1 MQKLIKSLENIQQ
14 VETILK
20 QERNFEINK
29 QDDHG
34 DSLIH
39 FASRTH
45 NLAAMKLLIEYG
57 ADPEAVNEHG
67 RRPIHEAIDSIECVN
82 YLVNTCKVDVNAM
95 KRGDWTPLMIAA
107 MKGYLDIVMILV
119 NAGAL
124 LNRTTKDGRSAL
136 YLAIQEGHVELAKYL
151 TNQYPQAIT
160 QPTKSG
166 RLPIQAAAALLDNTT
181 AYEITTYLLC
191 HASVPISRLLSHRDN
206 SGRDLLLDAAVSQNL
221 ELLKYLLDH
230 GADPNDKDSLGR
242 TMIHH
247 AAMMD
252 HLKVLRLLESTD
264 GIQWDAPDAWDS
276 WTALMHCSRQGHI
289 NTVKYLIEEI
299 KVNVNHK
306 DKQGRTAKDIALLW
320 HHEDIVE
327 YMCNREM

>member
-1 MQKLIKSLENIQQ
+1 
-14 VETILK
+14 
-20 QERNFEINK
+20 
-29 QDDHG
+29 
-34 DSLIH
+34 
-39 FASRTH
+39 
-45 NLAAMKLLIEYG
+45 MKLLIEYG

-151 TNQYPQAIT
+151 TNQHPQAIT

-289 NTVKYLIEEI
+289 NTVKQARKNSKRY
-299 KVNVNHK
+299 
-306 DKQGRTAKDIALLW
+306 W
-320 HHEDIVE
+320 
-327 YMCNREM
+327 

>member
-1 MQKLIKSLENIQQ
+1 MQKLIKSLENVQQ

-20 QERNFEINK
+20 QEKNFEINK

-45 NLAAMKLLIEYG
+45 SLATMKLLIEYG

-67 RRPIHEAIDSIECVN
+67 RRAIHEAIDSIECVD

-151 TNQYPQAIT
+151 TNQHPQAIT

-191 HASVPISRLLSHRDN
+191 HASVPISSLLSHRDN

-299 KVNVNHK
+299 KVNVHHK
-306 DKQGRTAKDIALLW
+306 DKQGRTAKDIDNDVLHL
-320 HHEDIVE
+320 
-327 YMCNREM
+327 

>member
-1 MQKLIKSLENIQQ
+1 MIENIQQ
-14 VETILK
+14 I
-20 QERNFEINK
+20 
-29 QDDHG
+29 
-34 DSLIH
+34 
-39 FASRTH
+39 
-45 NLAAMKLLIEYG
+45 
-57 ADPEAVNEHG
+57 
-67 RRPIHEAIDSIECVN
+67 
-82 YLVNTCKVDVNAM
+82 
-95 KRGDWTPLMIAA
+95 
-107 MKGYLDIVMILV
+107 
-119 NAGAL
+119 
-124 LNRTTKDGRSAL
+124 
-136 YLAIQEGHVELAKYL
+136 GHVELAKYL
-151 TNQYPQAIT
+151 TNQHPQAIT

-191 HASVPISRLLSHRDN
+191 HASVPISSLLSHRDN

-299 KVNVNHK
+299 KVNVHHK
-306 DKQGRTAKDIALLW
+306 DKQGRTAKDIGK
-320 HHEDIVE
+320 
-327 YMCNREM
+327 

>member
-151 TNQYPQAIT
+151 TNQHPQAIT